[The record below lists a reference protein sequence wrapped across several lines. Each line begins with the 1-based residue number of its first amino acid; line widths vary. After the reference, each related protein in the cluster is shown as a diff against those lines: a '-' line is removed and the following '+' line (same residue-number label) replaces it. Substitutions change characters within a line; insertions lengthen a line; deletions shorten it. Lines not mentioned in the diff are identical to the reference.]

1 MPKAT
6 FLQLREDKQQRVR
19 DAAIAEFADHPFDRA
34 NLDRIAAAAGVPKGS
49 LYQYFHNKRDCF
61 DAAVQHAFGTAFS
74 QFADYLRESGARDC
88 FEEFQHT
95 LLFAMVLAE
104 REPLIAHLYFR
115 VGFLE
120 VADLQGEIISRNV
133 LFQDRWF
140 ERGIA
145 EGLLD
150 PRIDRRSAGFLLDAV
165 ANRFHFFALS
175 RALDQPT
182 LRSLAESLTDFVR
195 RALTTKE

>member
-6 FLQLREDKQQRVR
+6 FLQLDEGKQRRVR
-19 DAAIAEFADHPFDRA
+19 EAAMAEFADHPFDRA

-49 LYQYFHNKRDCF
+49 LYQYFQNKGDCF
-61 DAAVQHAFGTAFS
+61 DAAVQYAFGTAFS
-74 QFADYLRESGARDC
+74 QFADYLHRSGARDC
-88 FEEFQHT
+88 FEEFRHA

-104 REPLIAHLYFR
+104 REPLIARLYFR

-120 VADLQGEIISRNV
+120 RADLQGEIVGRNV

-145 EGLLD
+145 EGLLN
-150 PRIDRRSAGFLLDAV
+150 PRIDRKSAGFLLDAV

-175 RALDQPT
+175 EALDQPA
-182 LRSLAESLTDFVR
+182 LRRLAKSLAGLVR
-195 RALTTKE
+195 RALT